1 MYTERSDPAEVLV
14 TIRTIMTNV
23 IQHMS
28 LEVSTSFQNVVTF
41 STRMCHIHR
50 HVHLECAGAGAVAQR

>member
-41 STRMCHIHR
+41 STRTCILSALGR
-50 HVHLECAGAGAVAQR
+50 AP